1 MSARQ
6 FYLRSYPIPDGMAA
20 HAAAVEQDGWDGLLL
35 TDSQNLS
42 MDVFASLGIAAAA
55 TSTLRLGTAVTNLT
69 TRHPAVVASTFATL
83 HHLSSGRAHI
93 GVGRG
98 DTALE
103 LIGVRPPSASAFELQ
118 VAALQQRLTG
128 SDVDVEG
135 CQGPVCSPHFWPCE
149 SPHPAGVS
157 GAVQGRALR
166 GSGDVT
172 RVPPGGVGADPG
184 RCAMLVG
191 GRLCGRRD
199 DRVLDEV
206 CDRGWVRRNLDM
218 DRQRRPRG

>member
-6 FYLRSYPIPDGMAA
+6 FYLRSYPVPDGMAA
-20 HAAAVEQDGWDGLLL
+20 HAATVEQDGWDGLLL

-55 TSTLRLGTAVTNLT
+55 TPTLRLGTAVTNLT

-118 VAALQQRLTG
+118 VAALQQYLTG
-128 SDVDVEG
+128 RDVDVEG
-135 CQGPVCSPHFWPCE
+135 FESRITWLPLPGESKVPVDVF
-149 SPHPAGVS
+149 
-157 GAVQGRALR
+157 
-166 GSGDVT
+166 GSG
-172 RVPPGGVGADPG
+172 P
-184 RCAMLVG
+184 
-191 GRLCGRRD
+191 
-199 DRVLDEV
+199 RVL
-206 CDRGWVRRNLDM
+206 GF
-218 DRQRRPRG
+218 RPS